1 MSNSV
6 ERRTT
11 KRVSNID
18 NLDKDPNAVKHS
30 LIVDISSDGA
40 GLLVLKNMEEISGNI
55 CLNILQPDL
64 SSLSGFDID
73 ADVIW
78 IDEDNSSDYRKIGV
92 KFSNTDGELSNHISQ
107 AVIWLGKKDHHF
119 LRCEVTKS

>member
-11 KRVSNID
+11 ERVSNIF
-18 NLDKDPNAVKHS
+18 NLDKDQNAVKQS
-30 LIVDISSDGA
+30 LIIDISPDGA
-40 GLLVLKNMEEISGNI
+40 GLLVLKNIEEISGNI

-64 SSLSGFDID
+64 SRLSGFNID

-78 IDEDNSSDYRKIGV
+78 VDEEYSGDYRKIGV
-92 KFSNTDGELSNHISQ
+92 KFSNTDEELNNHISR
-107 AVIWLGKKDHHF
+107 AVNWLGKKDHHF
-119 LRCEVTKS
+119 LRCEVA